1 MNGFFSDRAEAGQ
14 RLAHEL
20 GQYVGR
26 PDVLVLALPPGGVP
40 VARAVARALQAPLDV
55 LMVRKLGVPGHEQ
68 LAMGAIT
75 TGGLEF
81 RDKSVVSAF
90 EISRERFDAAV
101 RRERAELVRR
111 ERAELVRRERA
122 YRGDR
127 PFPSL
132 RGQTVI
138 LVDDGI
144 GADSP
149 VRAAL
154 RALQLKHA
162 AAIVI
167 ATPVATGQ
175 IVQALRREVADV
187 VTVLTPEHLLA
198 VAEFYDNFQ
207 PPTDEEV
214 RELLA
219 QPDLQ
224 PDDLAVSLR

>member
-1 MNGFFSDRAEAGQ
+1 MNGFFADRTEAGR

-40 VARAVARALQAPLDV
+40 VARAVAQALHAPLDV

-90 EISRERFDAAV
+90 EISRERFDAA
-101 RRERAELVRR
+101 VRR

-167 ATPVATGQ
+167 ATPVATDQ

-224 PDDLAVSLR
+224 PDDLPVSLR